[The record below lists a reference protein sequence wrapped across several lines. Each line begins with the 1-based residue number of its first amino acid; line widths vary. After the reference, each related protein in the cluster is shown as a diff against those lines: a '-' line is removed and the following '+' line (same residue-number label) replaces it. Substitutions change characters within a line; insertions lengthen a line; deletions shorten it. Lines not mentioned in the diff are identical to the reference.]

1 MNVKEAWRSVG
12 APLEDESPVDT
23 LARILTSGPRCVSP
37 YTHLPE
43 LRDEYVLAWLP
54 VLVFLSLIT
63 GYSGTLG
70 IVASSFAFVLAAYR
84 FIDIYAAQLGIL
96 FVDMKRP
103 GYYLRSVQRSVALDL
118 VDIFEVALIFS
129 IFAHCLSLVQTKPY
143 PFGSAL
149 TRVDYFYVSWT
160 NMLALGSK
168 YPPVTQLA
176 EVLVILEVAAGL
188 GLVVLIIAVY
198 VSGLRFPVGRAAGRG
213 ASGHT
218 AGTASL
224 SPSTPEDTNSTDST

>member
-1 MNVKEAWRSVG
+1 VY
-12 APLEDESPVDT
+12 
-23 LARILTSGPRCVSP
+23 I
-37 YTHLPE
+37 
-43 LRDEYVLAWLP
+43 LAWLP
-54 VLVFLSLIT
+54 VLVVLSLIT

-70 IVASSFAFVLAAYR
+70 IIASSVAFALAVYR
-84 FIDIYAAQLGIL
+84 FIEIYSAQLGIL
-96 FVDMKRP
+96 FVDIQRP
-103 GYYLRSVQRSVALDL
+103 GYYLSSVQRSVALDL

-168 YPPVTQLA
+168 YSPATQLA
-176 EVLVILEVAAGL
+176 EVLVMLEVAAGL

-198 VSGLRFPVGRAAGRG
+198 TSGLRIPVGRRG
-213 ASGHT
+213 ATGPT

-224 SPSTPEDTNSTDST
+224 ASSIPADKNSTDGT

>member
-1 MNVKEAWRSVG
+1 MKLKEAWRSVG
-12 APLEDESPVDT
+12 APLEDESPVET
-23 LARILTSGPRCVSP
+23 LARILTSGPRCLSL
-37 YTHLPE
+37 YTHIPE
-43 LRDEYVLAWLP
+43 LRDVYILAWLP
-54 VLVFLSLIT
+54 VLVFLALIT

-70 IVASSFAFVLAAYR
+70 IIASSLAFVLAAYR
-84 FIDIYAAQLGIL
+84 FIDIYSAQLGIL
-96 FVDMKRP
+96 FVDIKRP
-103 GYYLRSVQRSVALDL
+103 GYFLRSVQRSVALDL

-129 IFAHCLSLVQTKPY
+129 IFTHCLSLVQTKPY

-176 EVLVILEVAAGL
+176 EVLVMLEVAAGL

-198 VSGLRFPVGRAAGRG
+198 VSGLRLPVGRTAGRG
-213 ASGHT
+213 ATGPT
-218 AGTASL
+218 AEAASA
-224 SPSTPEDTNSTDST
+224 SPSAPNDTNSFDGT

>member
-1 MNVKEAWRSVG
+1 MKLKEAWRSVS
-12 APLEDESPVDT
+12 APLEEESPVET
-23 LARILTSGPRCVSP
+23 LARILTSGPRCITL
-37 YTHLPE
+37 YTHHSE
-43 LRDEYVLAWLP
+43 VRDVYILAWLP
-54 VLVFLSLIT
+54 VLLFLSLIT

-70 IVASSFAFVLAAYR
+70 VLASSVAFVFAAYR

-103 GYYLRSVQRSVALDL
+103 GYYLRSAQRSVALDL

-129 IFAHCLSLVQTKPY
+129 IFTHCLSLVQTKPY

-160 NMLALGSK
+160 NMLALGST

-176 EVLVILEVAAGL
+176 EVLVVLEVAAGL

-198 VSGLRFPVGRAAGRG
+198 VSGLRYPVGRTARRG
-213 ASGHT
+213 ATGPS
-218 AGTASL
+218 AATASL
-224 SPSTPEDTNSTDST
+224 SSSIPRDTSSTDGT

>member
-1 MNVKEAWRSVG
+1 MKLKEAWRSIG
-12 APLEDESPVDT
+12 APLEGESPVET
-23 LARILTSGPRCVSP
+23 LARILTSGPRCVSL

-43 LRDEYVLAWLP
+43 LHDVYILAWLP

-70 IVASSFAFVLAAYR
+70 IIASSVAFVFAAYR
-84 FIDIYAAQLGIL
+84 FIEIYSAQLGIL
-96 FVDMKRP
+96 FVDIKRP
-103 GYYLRSVQRSVALDL
+103 GYYLRSAQRSVALDL

-129 IFAHCLSLVQTKPY
+129 IFTHCLSLVQTKPY
-143 PFGSAL
+143 PFGAAL

-160 NMLALGSK
+160 NMLALGGK
-168 YPPVTQLA
+168 YSPVTQLA

-198 VSGLRFPVGRAAGRG
+198 VSGLRVRVGR
-213 ASGHT
+213 
-218 AGTASL
+218 TASL
-224 SPSTPEDTNSTDST
+224 SSSIPEDTDSTDDT